1 MIADFRYAFRQLRKS
16 PGFTFVAVLTLA
28 LGIGANTAIFSVVDA
43 VLLHPLAFKDPS
55 RLVAVWET
63 NEQPGAETNL
73 RNEVAKGN
81 FYDWRAQNQVF
92 EQIAAIAYANFN
104 LIGVSQP
111 ERIQGALVSSN
122 FFQTLGVQPALGRV
136 FAAEEEKADA
146 PRVAIIS
153 YGLWQRRF
161 GGDTALI
168 GSTQTFNGE
177 PITIVGVMPAGF
189 AVQFPASLQM
199 DMWSPLR
206 HDSEDNDRIA
216 HYLYVIGRLK
226 GGVSREQAQAG
237 MNVIAR
243 QLRERYP
250 DTNAGSGV
258 NLIPLHQQLVGRVQ
272 PYLYVLFA
280 AVGFVLL
287 IACANVANL
296 MLARLSGRQK
306 EIALRLAL
314 GAGRARLVRQLLAE
328 AVILSILGGL
338 FGLLLASWGIE
349 FLRTLAPVYLPR
361 LSEIGLHSPVILWNF
376 GILFLTGI
384 LFGLAPALHASRL
397 DLNSTLQESGRT
409 SAGLGRSRL
418 SRLLVIAETALAL
431 LLLVGAGLMI
441 RSSRGLLQV
450 NPGFEAKN
458 LLTLNIAVRGQKYR
472 DRQQANIFF
481 GQLLERIGRLSEVE
495 SAGGVD
501 PLPMSD
507 SDSTTGVL
515 IEGQPIVPP
524 AERAEAGERLATPG
538 YFQAMR
544 IPLLEG
550 RAFTKRDRADAPA
563 VIVVNETL
571 ARRFFPGQ
579 HALGKRLGLETDGK
593 IVWSEIV
600 GVVGDVKHLSLDAE
614 AKPEL
619 FEPYL
624 QSPRN
629 FMTLVVRTTG
639 EPSSMITA
647 IREQVLALDRDQP
660 VFGVMTMEERLTQ
673 SVAQSRFL
681 MRLLSVFSA
690 LAMVLAAVG
699 IYGVMAYFVTQR
711 NKEIGIRMAL
721 GAQKTDVLKLV
732 ATEGMVLAGIGV
744 GLGLA
749 ASLALT
755 RIIANLLFGVGP
767 TDPLTLIGVSFLLTG
782 VAFLACCIPVRRA
795 TRVNPVIALRSE

>member
-1 MIADFRYAFRQLRKS
+1 MLTDLRYALRQLRKS

-63 NEQPGAETNL
+63 NKQAGTETNL

-104 LIGVSQP
+104 LTGVSQP
-111 ERIQGALVSSN
+111 ERIQGALVSYN

-136 FAAEEEKADA
+136 FAAAEEKADT
-146 PRVAIIS
+146 PRVAVIS

-161 GGDTALI
+161 GGDPALI
-168 GSTQTFNGE
+168 GSTHTFNGE

-206 HDSEDNDRIA
+206 HDSEDSDRIA

-226 GGVSREQAQAG
+226 DGVSREQAQAG
-237 MNVIAR
+237 MGVIAR
-243 QLRERYP
+243 QLHERYP

-258 NLIPLHQQLVGRVQ
+258 NLIPLHEQLVGRVQ

-314 GAGRARLVRQLLAE
+314 GAGRGRLIRQLLTE
-328 AVILSILGGL
+328 AVILSLFGGL

-349 FLRTLAPVYLPR
+349 FLRALAPAYLPR
-361 LSEIGLHSPVILWNF
+361 LNEIGLHRPVILWNF
-376 GILFLTGI
+376 GILLLTGI

-397 DLNSTLQESGRT
+397 DLNSMLQESGRA
-409 SAGLGRSRL
+409 SAGSGRSRL
-418 SRLLVIAETALAL
+418 SRLLVITETALAL

-481 GQLLERIGRLSEVE
+481 GQLLERIGRLPGVE

-550 RAFTKRDRADAPA
+550 RPFTKRDRADAPS
-563 VIVVNETL
+563 VIVVNEAL
-571 ARRFFPGQ
+571 ARHFFPGQ
-579 HALGKRLGLETDGK
+579 PALGKRLGLETDGK

-614 AKPEL
+614 AKPEV

-629 FMTLVVRTTG
+629 FMTLVVRTAG

-647 IREQVLALDRDQP
+647 IRQQVLAVDRDQP
-660 VFGVMTMEERLTQ
+660 VFGIMTMEERLTQ

-732 ATEGMVLAGIGV
+732 ATEGMLLAGIGV
-744 GLGLA
+744 ALGLA
-749 ASLALT
+749 ASFALT
-755 RIIANLLFGVGP
+755 RIIASLLFGVGP

>member
-1 MIADFRYAFRQLRKS
+1 MLTDLRYAFRQLRKS
-16 PGFTFVAVLTLA
+16 PGFAFVAVLTLA
-28 LGIGANTAIFSVVDA
+28 LGIGANTAIFSAVDA

-81 FYDWRAQNQVF
+81 FYDWRAQNQIF
-92 EQIAAIAYANFN
+92 EQMAAITYANFN
-104 LIGVSQP
+104 LIGVSRP
-111 ERIQGALVSSN
+111 ERIQGALVSFN
-122 FFQTLGVQPALGRV
+122 FFQTLGAQPAIGRV
-136 FAAEEEKADA
+136 FAAEEEKTDA
-146 PRVAIIS
+146 PRVAVIS

-161 GGDTALI
+161 GGDPALI
-168 GSTQTFNGE
+168 GRTHTFNGE

-199 DMWSPLR
+199 DIWSPLR
-206 HDSEDNDRIA
+206 HDSEDNDRMA

-226 GGVSREQAQAG
+226 DGVSREQAQAG
-237 MNVIAR
+237 MSVIAR

-258 NLIPLHQQLVGRVQ
+258 SLIPLHQQLVGRVQ

-280 AVGFVLL
+280 AAGFVLL

-314 GAGRARLVRQLLAE
+314 GAGRARLARQLLAE
-328 AVILSILGGL
+328 AVILSLLGGL

-349 FLRTLAPVYLPR
+349 FLRALAPAYLPR
-361 LSEIGLHSPVILWNF
+361 LSEIGLHSPVIFWNF

-418 SRLLVIAETALAL
+418 SRLLVITETALAL

-458 LLTLNIAVRGQKYR
+458 VLTLNIAVRGQNYQES
-472 DRQQANIFF
+472 QQANIFF
-481 GQLLERIGRLSEVE
+481 GQLLERIGRLPGVE

-524 AERAEAGERLATPG
+524 AERAEVGERLATPG

-550 RAFTKRDRADAPA
+550 RAFTKRDRANAPA
-563 VIVVNETL
+563 VILVNETL
-571 ARRFFPGQ
+571 AQRFFAGQ
-579 HALGKRLGLETDGK
+579 PALGKRLGLETDGK

-600 GVVGDVKHLSLDAE
+600 GVVGNVKHLSLDAE

-639 EPSSMITA
+639 EPSSMIAA

-660 VFGVMTMEERLTQ
+660 VFGITTMEERLTQ
-673 SVAQSRFL
+673 SVAQSRFV

-732 ATEGMVLAGIGV
+732 AGEGMLLAGIGV
-744 GLGLA
+744 ALGLA
-749 ASLALT
+749 ASFALT

-767 TDPLTLIGVSFLLTG
+767 TDPLTLIGVSTLLAS
-782 VAFLACCIPVRRA
+782 VAFLACCIPARRA
-795 TRVNPVIALRSE
+795 AQIDPMITLRAE

>member
-1 MIADFRYAFRQLRKS
+1 MNDLHFALRQIRKS

-43 VLLHPLAFKDPS
+43 VLLRPLAFKDPS
-55 RLVAVWET
+55 RLVAIWET
-63 NEQPGAETNL
+63 NEQSGAATNL

-92 EQIAAIAYANFN
+92 EQIDAITYANFN

-168 GSTQTFNGE
+168 GSTRTFNGE
-177 PITIVGVMPAGF
+177 PITIVGVMPPGF
-189 AVQFPASLQM
+189 AVQFPPSLQM

-226 GGVSREQAQAG
+226 DGVSLEQAQAG

-250 DTNAGSGV
+250 DTNAASGV
-258 NLIPLHQQLVGRVQ
+258 NLIRLHQQLVGRVQ

-328 AVILSILGGL
+328 AVIFSILGGL

-349 FLRTLAPVYLPR
+349 FLRTLAPAYLPR
-361 LSEIGLHSPVILWNF
+361 LSEIGLHGPVIVWNF
-376 GILFLTGI
+376 GILLLTGI

-409 SAGLGRSRL
+409 SAGSGRSRL
-418 SRLLVIAETALAL
+418 SRLLVITETALAL

-450 NPGFEAKN
+450 NPGFDAKN
-458 LLTLNIAVRGQKYR
+458 LLTLNIAVRGQKYQHS
-472 DRQQANIFF
+472 QQANIFF
-481 GQLLERIGRLSEVE
+481 GQLLQRVGRLPGVE
-495 SAGGVD
+495 SAGGID
-501 PLPMSD
+501 PLPMSE
-507 SDSTTGVL
+507 SDETTGVL
-515 IEGQPIVPP
+515 IEGQPIAPP
-524 AERAEAGERLATPG
+524 AERAQVGERLATPG

-563 VIVVNETL
+563 VIVVNEAL
-571 ARRFFPGQ
+571 ARRFFPGE

-600 GVVGDVKHLSLDAE
+600 GVVGNVKHLSLDAE
-614 AKPEL
+614 AKPGL

-629 FMTLVVRTTG
+629 FMTLVVRTTA
-639 EPSSMITA
+639 EPSSMISA
-647 IREQVLALDRDQP
+647 IREQVLALDKDQP
-660 VFGVMTMEERLTQ
+660 VFGIMTMEQRLSE
-673 SVAQSRFL
+673 SVSQSRFV

-690 LAMVLAAVG
+690 LAMILAAVG

-744 GLGLA
+744 ALGLV

-767 TDPLTLIGVSFLLTG
+767 TDPLTLIGVSFLLTS
-782 VAFLACCIPVRRA
+782 VAFLACCIPARRA
-795 TRVNPVIALRSE
+795 SRVDPIVTLRGE